1 MRKVLVLSDMITL
14 RLLKGYVEPF
24 AFSVKHLSQPS
35 QMLQIMQET
44 GKKILFFDEVYTEQI
59 LKYV

>member
-35 QMLQIMQET
+35 QMLHVMQET
-44 GKKILFFDEVYTEQI
+44 GRKILFFDEEHTE
-59 LKYV
+59 